1 MAAILHVD
9 GDYTG
14 MLVQFSSQVHTAS
27 KKVPL
32 CPTDSTQTSGRLAAV
47 SRDT

>member
-27 KKVPL
+27 KVPL